1 VADARLGVLV
11 SGCTRR
17 TNTAYPSSCTVRS
30 LSSSAGPTSSTVA
43 SLAPGIAERSPGDWR
58 VVAAA
63 WLAAIM
69 FVLVFTAADAL
80 ASRHSSPSR
89 EPSLAGAQIPRH
101 DPSFPGPDEI
111 AASDW
116 LGRVRAEAY
125 SGL

>member
-1 VADARLGVLV
+1 MLSLKSIVAICCIAAKHGEGMMKEIEGGRE
-11 SGCTRR
+11 
-17 TNTAYPSSCTVRS
+17 
-30 LSSSAGPTSSTVA
+30 
-43 SLAPGIAERSPGDWR
+43 PGIAERSPGDWR

-63 WLAAIM
+63 WLVAIM

-80 ASRHSSPSR
+80 ASRHSSRSR
-89 EPSLAGAQIPRH
+89 EPSLAGALIPRH